1 MHGALVD
8 CEGIVVVDDNLAE
21 RAADGCL
28 GFRLVLLFLHLV
40 LAGVTHVVD
49 PLVFEKKC
57 LRIHFC

>member
-8 CEGIVVVDDNLAE
+8 CEGIVVVDDNLAKGTT
-21 RAADGCL
+21 DGRV
-28 GFRLVLLFLHLV
+28 GFRLGLVLLHLD

-49 PLVFEKKC
+49 PLVLEKEC